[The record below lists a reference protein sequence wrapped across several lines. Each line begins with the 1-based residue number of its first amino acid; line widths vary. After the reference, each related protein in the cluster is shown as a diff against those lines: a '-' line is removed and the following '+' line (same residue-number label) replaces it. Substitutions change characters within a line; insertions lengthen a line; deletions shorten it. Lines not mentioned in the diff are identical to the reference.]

1 MNTGVTM
8 KTFPL
13 DIELMTGN
21 KKRKEYNMI
30 KCGLCG
36 KDFEDDHFEE
46 YAAHTNHCAAEM
58 SLKKKTEDMKK
69 IQAELEDVKRAK
81 VVYEGL
87 RDSFKEKYPDI
98 YKINFPE
105 DDVIKSKCICDKCE
119 DIKKP
124 ENDNNKDN
132 NKDKDEKDTNKDSR
146 TNRPRYFDMYSPF
159 HVSYNP
165 TDSDELPKLSEDG
178 IDEYVDELLD
188 FLTGGLGY
196 KYKKR
201 H

>member
-1 MNTGVTM
+1 MV
-8 KTFPL
+8 
-13 DIELMTGN
+13 
-21 KKRKEYNMI
+21 

-36 KDFEDDHFEE
+36 KEFENGQFEE
-46 YAAHTNHCAAEM
+46 YAAHVQNCAAEM

-105 DDVIKSKCICDKCE
+105 DNIGKSECSCDKHE
-119 DIKKP
+119 DIKKL

-132 NKDKDEKDTNKDSR
+132 SKNKDEKDTSNDSR
-146 TNRPRYFDMYSPF
+146 ANRSRYFDMYSPF

-165 TDSDELPKLSEDG
+165 TDSDELPKLNEDE
-178 IDEYVDELLD
+178 INEYVDELLD

>member
-1 MNTGVTM
+1 MV
-8 KTFPL
+8 
-13 DIELMTGN
+13 
-21 KKRKEYNMI
+21 

-36 KDFEDDHFEE
+36 KEFENGQFEE
-46 YAAHTNHCAAEM
+46 YAAHVQNCAAEM

-81 VVYEGL
+81 VVYDGL
-87 RDSFKEKYPDI
+87 KDSFKEKYPDI

-105 DDVIKSKCICDKCE
+105 DDGTKSKCSCDKHE
-119 DIKKP
+119 DINKT
-124 ENDNNKDN
+124 ENYNNKN
-132 NKDKDEKDTNKDSR
+132 TNKNKNEKDTNKDSGTSR
-146 TNRPRYFDMYSPF
+146 SRYFDMYSPF

-165 TDSDELPKLSEDG
+165 TESDELPKLNEQE
-178 IDEYVDELLD
+178 IDEYIEELLD